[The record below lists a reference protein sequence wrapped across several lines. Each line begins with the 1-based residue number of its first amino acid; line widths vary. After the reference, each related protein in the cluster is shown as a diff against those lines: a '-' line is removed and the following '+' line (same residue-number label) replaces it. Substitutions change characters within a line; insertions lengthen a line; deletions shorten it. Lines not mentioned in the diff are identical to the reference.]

1 MEDLEHWQAK
11 ADAQMERIG
20 ADGYAARVLPAFP
33 TETADRILAEEGRL
47 HWGDGYMAHHEGT
60 VQSGRRIC
68 RLAGYDTE
76 LGRFARDRLFQ
87 AALEANADL
96 WNLPDLAPM
105 PLAHWNRYDA
115 GGFITWHE
123 DTEPGDPRVL
133 TVICPLRQERDE
145 DGLMLNGRGTVPLR
159 PGEAVV
165 FPAYVFHR
173 VPPVAARR
181 DSLTLWITS
190 EHRLDQAWT

>member
-1 MEDLEHWQAK
+1 MEDLATWQAK
-11 ADAQMERIG
+11 ADAQIQRLG
-20 ADGYAARVLPAFP
+20 PGGYAHRVLRVFP
-33 TETADRILAEEGRL
+33 PETADRILAEEGRL

-60 VQSGRRIC
+60 VQSGRRVC

-76 LGRFARDRLFQ
+76 LGRYARDRLFQ
-87 AALEANADL
+87 AAVEANAGL
-96 WNLPDLAPM
+96 WKLPDLAAM
-105 PLAHWNRYDA
+105 PLAHWNRYDP

-123 DTEPGDPRVL
+123 DTEPGDPRAL
-133 TVICPLRQERDE
+133 TVICLLRQGSD

-165 FPAYVFHR
+165 FPAFVFHR
-173 VPPVAARR
+173 VPPVASRR

-190 EHRLDQAWT
+190 PCRLE